1 MSLVGEPYDACSG
14 GVVGLSLMTW
24 TTLMIQPHWAKHRSA
39 LDRFTGNSMIYYSG
53 PFEITA
59 DFFYL
64 QNFCN
69 FFLEFVHL
77 PHKGSEA

>member
-1 MSLVGEPYDACSG
+1 MAEAGLLSIQYSVIVGN
-14 GVVGLSLMTW
+14 
-24 TTLMIQPHWAKHRSA
+24 
-39 LDRFTGNSMIYYSG
+39 FYSG
-53 PFEITA
+53 PFDWEITA

-77 PHKGSEA
+77 PHEGSEA